1 MSQEFKLANCRKERK
16 VRLKMHLIEQISYDL
31 IPQHENEK
39 KSGRW
44 KMPKKDL
51 FWLFVRKNKTQIRLN
66 CSKGLKVARIK
77 CRDKSESQLSRDK
90 QTQKSRNF
98 YCDN

>member
-31 IPQHENEK
+31 IPQHKNEN

-44 KMPKKDL
+44 KMAG
-51 FWLFVRKNKTQIRLN
+51 
-66 CSKGLKVARIK
+66 C
-77 CRDKSESQLSRDK
+77 
-90 QTQKSRNF
+90 NF
-98 YCDN
+98 L